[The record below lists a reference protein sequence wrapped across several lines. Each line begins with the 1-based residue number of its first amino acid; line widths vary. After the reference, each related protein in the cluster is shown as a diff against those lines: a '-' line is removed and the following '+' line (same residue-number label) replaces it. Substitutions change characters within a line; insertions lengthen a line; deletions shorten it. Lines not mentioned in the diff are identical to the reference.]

1 MKYSKGLTR
10 TFLKQ
15 YTGKPVP
22 WGPIGYITYKR
33 TYARQTST
41 GRLEEWHE
49 TCARVCDG
57 LVELGGLFTQNEL
70 EYLYDTLFHLRGLV
84 SGRALWQLGTETVRE
99 VGADSLQN
107 CWHVACNQL
116 SSFGFAFNQLMLGGG
131 VGFNILPEYVFELP
145 RITHIPLIERVD
157 SWDCDL
163 IVTDNREGWVEL
175 LEKILES
182 FFITGRRLQYCT
194 RAIRPQGT
202 KISRFGGIASGS
214 EPLVDGINQII
225 HIIRSR
231 LGQKLRP
238 VDCLDIMNIVG
249 SIVRSGNVRR
259 CSQIAIGDPQ
269 DREFLYAK
277 NWKKQ
282 QIPDWRTA
290 SNNSIALDHFADLE
304 SGRFWEG
311 YNGDGEPYGF
321 VNLRNCREFGRL
333 VDGRRIT
340 ADALVVGVNP
350 CGEITLEDRE
360 PCNLAEIVLP
370 RITNLSMFKG
380 VASILYK
387 ACKTIANARY
397 SDPIVGEV
405 VRRNLRIGIG
415 LTGIMETFP
424 SCDQLRKVYEHL
436 RQVDIEHSRLL
447 NCPTSR
453 KLTTIKPSGTL
464 SLLAG
469 CTPGMHPT
477 LGHYIFRTMRFA
489 ANNPLVEACRE
500 CGYPVE
506 PRLKIDG
513 QPDHST
519 MVVTFPIK
527 YSEDAIL
534 SKNNTV
540 HTSLN
545 NQTFLQKYWSDN
557 AVSATHY
564 YRPNDVESIKEW
576 LAVHYDEEVKGCSF
590 LLETRHGFKQAPIQP
605 VSEKEYE
612 ALASQVKPFGRL
624 EIEKVS
630 DVDTTLECEGGVC
643 SVR

>member
-1 MKYSKGLTR
+1 MKYSKGLTK

-49 TCARVCDG
+49 TCARVCSG
-57 LVELGGLFTQNEL
+57 LIELGGLFTQNEL

-116 SSFGFAFNQLMLGGG
+116 SSFAFAFNQLMLGGG
-131 VGFNILPEYVFELP
+131 VGFNILPEYVYELP
-145 RITHIPLIERVD
+145 RITKIPLIERVD
-157 SWDCDL
+157 TWDCDL

-175 LEKILES
+175 LEEILES
-182 FFITGRRLQYCT
+182 FFVTGKRLQYCT

-238 VDCLDIMNIVG
+238 IDCLDVMNIVG

-259 CSQIAIGDPQ
+259 CSQIAIGDHQ
-269 DREFLYAK
+269 DREFLNAK
-277 NWKKQ
+277 NWKRQ

-304 SGRFWEG
+304 GDRFWEG

-321 VNLRNCREFGRL
+321 VSLRNCREFGRL
-333 VDGRRIT
+333 ADGRRVT
-340 ADALVVGVNP
+340 ADPLVVGVNP

-370 RITNLSMFKG
+370 RITSLTMFKQ
-380 VASILYK
+380 VAAILFK

-397 SDPIVGEV
+397 SDPSVNAV
-405 VRRNLRIGIG
+405 VHRNYRTGVS
-415 LTGIMETFP
+415 LTGVMEAFP
-424 SCDQLRKVYEHL
+424 NAEHLDKVYKHL
-436 RQVDIEHSRLL
+436 KQVDEDHSRLL
-447 NCPTSR
+447 GCPLSR
-453 KLTTIKPSGTL
+453 KITTIKPSGTL
-464 SLLAG
+464 SLLSG
-469 CTPGMHPT
+469 CTPGIHPA
-477 LGHYIFRTMRFA
+477 LGHFIYRTMRFA

-500 CGYPVE
+500 AGYPVE
-506 PRLKIDG
+506 PRLMLDG
-513 QPDHST
+513 RPDHST
-519 MVVTFPIK
+519 MVVTFPVK
-527 YSEDAIL
+527 HSTDAVLAKHTRVTDSLTNQCIL
-534 SKNNTV
+534 
-540 HTSLN
+540 
-545 NQTFLQKYWSDN
+545 QTWWSDN

-564 YRPNDVESIKEW
+564 YKPEDVGTIKEW
-576 LAVHYDEEVKGCSF
+576 LANKYDENIKGCSF
-590 LLETRHGFKQAPIQP
+590 LLATDHGFKQAPIQP
-605 VSEKEYE
+605 VSEEEYE
-612 ALASQVKPFGRL
+612 ALASEVKPFGRL
-624 EIEKVS
+624 EIENVS